1 MDTLNKLNI
10 FSNRSYTLK
19 NLAQKNIQQNKS
31 NIKMNK
37 TKFVSHK
44 LWIILILI
52 VALSGCSE
60 KKPVQ
65 AGTERKV
72 IFFPLRGYCKKFLDL
87 NLLRIFCNWFEGAQD
102 G

>member
-19 NLAQKNIQQNKS
+19 NLTQKNIQQNKS

-60 KKPVQ
+60 KKPVEAPIPQ
-65 AGTERKV
+65 ISVVQV
-72 IFFPLRGYCKKFLDL
+72 IQKDVPVNREFVGE
-87 NLLRIFCNWFEGAQD
+87 IFGNKD